1 MAHQRHRAD
10 GIAPVPM
17 ALAIGHPHP
26 PPQKGEEH
34 TKTTQTDTT
43 IMKKALRTTAL
54 RYMLLL
60 LPLLLPAGGMAQQY
74 ASHTLADT
82 LRAHFLQMLMPE
94 TATSDAAEQR

>member
-17 ALAIGHPHP
+17 ALAIGHPQ

-34 TKTTQTDTT
+34 TKTTQTYT
-43 IMKKALRTTAL
+43 MKKTLRTTVL

-82 LRAHFLQMLMPE
+82 LRARFRQLVMPE

>member
-17 ALAIGHPHP
+17 ALAIGHPQ

-43 IMKKALRTTAL
+43 TMTKTLRTTVL

-82 LRAHFLQMLMPE
+82 LRARFCQMLMPE